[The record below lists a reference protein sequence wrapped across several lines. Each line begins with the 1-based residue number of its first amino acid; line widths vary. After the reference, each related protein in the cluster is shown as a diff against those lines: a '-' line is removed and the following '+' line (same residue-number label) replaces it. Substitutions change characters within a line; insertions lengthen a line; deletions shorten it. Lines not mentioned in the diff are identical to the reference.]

1 MKNEDGSR
9 QQERKE
15 GGVKVREDDE
25 LRKKI
30 VQKTIEAEKQIQ
42 RKRILYNTR
51 ILMEQYKEMR
61 KHVEEAVS
69 EVEEL
74 EGSEFA
80 ALKSEYT
87 YLESVRRSKTKTALM
102 IANIDK
108 AMEELRKEYEEK
120 GILYKWESFKM
131 HYIDGMTNE
140 DIADRLNCGKNTPS
154 RWGKE
159 LIKKMSVKLFGVD
172 GIERW

>member
-1 MKNEDGSR
+1 M
-9 QQERKE
+9 
-15 GGVKVREDDE
+15 REDDE
-25 LRKKI
+25 LVKKI
-30 VQKTIEAEKQIQ
+30 VQKTIETEKQI
-42 RKRILYNTR
+42 RKKQILYNTR
-51 ILMEQYKEMR
+51 ILMEQYTEMR

-74 EGSEFA
+74 KGSGFA
-80 ALKSEYT
+80 VLKSEYT

-102 IANIDK
+102 ITNIDR

-131 HYIDGMTNE
+131 HYIDGLTNE
-140 DIADRLNCGKNTPS
+140 EVADRMNCGKNTPS

>member
-1 MKNEDGSR
+1 MKMAAGREGDGIM
-9 QQERKE
+9 
-15 GGVKVREDDE
+15 REEDE
-25 LRKKI
+25 LVKKI

-69 EVEEL
+69 EIGDMEE
-74 EGSEFA
+74 SEFFM
-80 ALKSEYT
+80 LNSENA

-102 IANIDK
+102 ISNIDR

-120 GILYKWESFKM
+120 GVLYKWESFKM
-131 HYIDGMTNE
+131 HYIDGLTNE
-140 DIADRLNCGKNTPS
+140 EVAERLNCGKNTPS

-159 LIKKMSVKLFGVD
+159 LIRKMSVKLFGVD